1 MRVLVKWKKSV
12 LFSILLLIILGIY
25 VTIGSKGEEK
35 SKFGSTTFEKN
46 GAITHIKKIDLN
58 VVTTRNYLRYFQDS
72 SRREIAN
79 ELKRMGIEF
88 VALSDDYLFFQEF
101 RIIDGGPDITDPKAV
116 EQLINDSSTGY
127 AITSTP
133 EHADLTLG
141 EMDFHRVSYSRK
153 DTQYQDYDVVTDY
166 FTEHNGRILEIRCY
180 NEEDRPPIYEDTVR
194 LLISKYEPQIENY
207 TYGTPAHASSGEST
221 FFSRIKS
228 LTFAPWLLVIPFI
241 YALLCGLTYTGRAER
256 LYNSEAKKYYYVGDD
271 GTGWNE
277 DFLSLKTSKMLLGFF
292 SVLIVF
298 HHLVQQSGS
307 NDAGLLY
314 ILEDFGVGFVG
325 VFFFFSG
332 YGLYES
338 FKKKDDYLKSFF
350 KKRYPAVLIP
360 TYTALLIFL
369 IFDIFDTGIT
379 SPLDLIAKITG
390 WKLLNPHMWYI
401 VEIVLLYFLFFMI
414 FRLIKNQ
421 SLALTVLFVCVLGM
435 ITGSLLS
442 GHGNGWF
449 QGEWWY
455 NTSLLFPCGIW
466 FSMHREKLTE
476 IIKHFYILLAPV
488 TLIIFVVFYKATAYM
503 LEKYSYWSETAL
515 DPGYDDKLRCLSV
528 QCPMVLFFVLLLLFI
543 GLKLKIGNRFLELL
557 GTISLELY
565 LIHNLYL
572 DIFSSFKGTG
582 IFYTCVIL
590 SSLISAVTLHY
601 INNVILCLIYRRPLP
616 DIRKHK
622 KTFDEYLRRK
632 KENTMSFSK
641 RLKLCLKYTKRHKGK
656 VLLVIFRT
664 TVCLLICIITI
675 FPIFVMVINA
685 TRTSHEIIQGLSF
698 LPGGSFTTN
707 FNEVKSYM
715 KSMGEDFYAIMARS
729 CIISGSSALLGT
741 YIGALCAYGFEH
753 YKFKG
758 KKILWASVICSLMIP
773 PIAGS
778 VGFFK
783 VVLAL
788 HMYDNIIPVI
798 LVGLAIPS
806 CVYFLRMYL
815 HSLRLHEIIESA
827 RIDGCPEFLI
837 FNKII
842 LPILRPAL
850 LLQLIFNFSMSWN
863 NTLYQSL
870 VLLDIKKKTIALF
883 LKTLTGGIGIG
894 SDPVIYCI
902 LLLATVP
909 SLVVYILFSSGIMA
923 NINIGGIK
931 E

>member
-1 MRVLVKWKKSV
+1 MRVLVKWKKSIM
-12 LFSILLLIILGIY
+12 FSILVLITLGIY
-25 VTIGSKGEEK
+25 ITIGSKGEEK
-35 SKFGSTTFEKN
+35 SKFGSTSFEKT
-46 GAITHIKKIDLN
+46 GAVTHIKKFDIN

-72 SRREIAN
+72 SRKEIAN
-79 ELKRMGIEF
+79 ALKRMEVDF
-88 VALSDDYLFFQEF
+88 VAISDDYIYFQEF
-101 RIIDGGPDITDPKAV
+101 RIIESGPDITDPATV
-116 EQLINDSSTGY
+116 EKLIIDSSEGY
-127 AITSTP
+127 EITSTP
-133 EHADLTLG
+133 EHEDLTLG
-141 EMDFHRVSYSRK
+141 ELTLHRACYSRK
-153 DTQYQDYDVVTDY
+153 DTQYQDYGVVADY
-166 FTEHNGRILEIRCY
+166 FTEHNGQILEIRCY
-180 NEEDRPPIYEDTVR
+180 NEESRPPVYEDTVR
-194 LLISKYEPQIENY
+194 LLISKFEPQLENY
-207 TYGTPAHASSGEST
+207 TFGPPLHAGFENST
-221 FFSRIKS
+221 LFSRIKS
-228 LTFAPWLLVIPFI
+228 ITFAPWLLVIPFI
-241 YALLCGLTYTGRAER
+241 YALLCGLTYTGRSER
-256 LYNSEAKKYYYVGDD
+256 LYNSDTKSYYYVGDD

-277 DFLSLKTSKMLLGFF
+277 EFLSLHTSKMLLGFF
-292 SVLIVF
+292 AVLIVF

-350 KKRYPAVLIP
+350 TKRYPAVLIP
-360 TYTALLIFL
+360 AFTALLIFL
-369 IFDIFDTGIT
+369 AMDIIDGSIT
-379 SPLDLIAKITG
+379 ALPDFVAKLTG

-401 VEIVLLYFLFFMI
+401 VEISILYLLFFLA
-414 FRLIKNQ
+414 FRLIKKRN
-421 SLALTVLFVCVLGM
+421 LALILLFVCVLAM
-435 ITGSLLS
+435 VAGSLLL
-442 GHGNGWF
+442 GHGDAWF

-455 NTSLLFPCGIW
+455 NTSLLFPFGIW
-466 FSMHREKLTE
+466 FSMHREKITD
-476 IIKHFYILLAPV
+476 IMKHYYILLMPV
-488 TLIIFVVFYKATAYM
+488 TLVMFIIFYKATAYM

-515 DPGYDDKLRCLSV
+515 DPGYDDKIRCLSV
-528 QCPMVLFFVLLLLFI
+528 QCPMVLFFVMLLLFI
-543 GLKLKIGNRFLELL
+543 GLKLKIGNKSLELL
-557 GTISLELY
+557 GSISLELY

-572 DIFSSFKGTG
+572 YIFSSFKGTG
-582 IFYTCVIL
+582 IFYTCVIVT
-590 SSLISAVTLHY
+590 SLVSASLLHY
-601 INNVILCLIYRRPLP
+601 INTVILCIIYKKPVP
-616 DIRKHK
+616 DIRRHK
-622 KTFDEYLRRK
+622 KAFEEYIRQK
-632 KENTMSFSK
+632 KENTMSFSRK
-641 RLKLCLKYTKRHKGK
+641 LTLCLKYAKRHKGK
-656 VLLVIFRT
+656 VFLVIFRT
-664 TVCLLICIITI
+664 TVCIIISIITI
-675 FPIFVMVINA
+675 FPIFVMVINS
-685 TRTSHEIIQGLSF
+685 TKTSHEIIQGLSF
-698 LPGGSFTTN
+698 LPGGSFATN

-715 KSMGEDFYAIMARS
+715 KSMGEDFYSIMARS

-753 YKFKG
+753 YSFKG
-758 KKILWASVICSLMIP
+758 KKALWVSVICSLMIP

-815 HSLRLHEIIESA
+815 HSLRLHEIIEAA

-837 FNKII
+837 FNRII
-842 LPILRPAL
+842 LPILKPAL

-883 LKTLTGGIGIG
+883 LKTLTGGYGTG

-923 NINIGGIK
+923 NINIGSIK

>member
-1 MRVLVKWKKSV
+1 MRVLVKWKKSM
-12 LFSILLLIILGIY
+12 LFSILLLIVLGIY
-25 VTIGSKGEEK
+25 VTIGSNGEEK
-35 SKFGSTTFEKN
+35 SKYGSTSFEKV
-46 GAITHIKKIDLN
+46 GAVTHIRKFDIN

-72 SRREIAN
+72 SRKEISN
-79 ELKRMGIEF
+79 MLKKMGVEF
-88 VALSDDYLFFQEF
+88 VALSDDYIFFQEF
-101 RIIDGGPDITDPKAV
+101 RIIESGPDITDPATV
-116 EQLINDSSTGY
+116 EGLIAGSSDGY

-133 EHADLTLG
+133 EHEDLTLG
-141 EMDFHRVSYSRK
+141 EISFHRVCYSRK
-153 DTQYQDYDVVTDY
+153 DTQYQDYGVVTDY
-166 FTEHNGRILEIRCY
+166 FTEHNGQILEIRCY
-180 NEEDRPPIYEDTVR
+180 NEESRPPVYEDTVS
-194 LLISKYEPQIENY
+194 LLISKFEPQMENY
-207 TYGTPAHASSGEST
+207 TYGAPARTGSEESSLS
-221 FFSRIKS
+221 SRIKS
-228 LTFAPWLLVIPFI
+228 ITFAPWLLVIPFI
-241 YALLCGLTYTGRAER
+241 YALLCGLTYTGRSER
-256 LYNSEAKKYYYVGDD
+256 LYNSDTKKHYYVGDD

-277 DFLSLKTSKMLLGFF
+277 DFLALSTSKMLLGFF
-292 SVLIVF
+292 AVLIVF

-360 TYTALLIFL
+360 AFTAQLIFL
-369 IFDIFDTGIT
+369 LFDITDGGIT
-379 SPLDLIAKITG
+379 SPWDLAAKLVG

-401 VEIVLLYFLFFMI
+401 VEIVILYFLFFLV
-414 FRLIKNQ
+414 FRLIKNRTAALVIL
-421 SLALTVLFVCVLGM
+421 SLCVLGM
-435 ITGSLLS
+435 VTGSLLL
-442 GHGNGWF
+442 GHGTAWF

-455 NTSLLFPCGIW
+455 NTSLLFPFGIW
-466 FSMHREKLTE
+466 FSMHREKVTD
-476 IIKHFYILLAPV
+476 IMKHFYIILMPL
-488 TLIIFVVFYKATAYM
+488 TLILFAVFYKATAYM

-515 DPGYDDKLRCLSV
+515 DPAYDDKLRCLSV

-543 GLKLKIGNRFLELL
+543 GLKLKIGNKCLELL
-557 GTISLELY
+557 GNISLELY
-565 LIHNLYL
+565 LIHNLYISL
-572 DIFSSFKGTG
+572 FSSFKGTG

-590 SSLISAVTLHY
+590 SSLASAFILHY
-601 INNVILCLIYRRPLP
+601 INTVILCIIYKKPLP
-616 DIRKHK
+616 DIKRHK
-622 KTFDEYLRRK
+622 KTFDEYLRK
-632 KENTMSFSK
+632 KRENSLSFSK
-641 RLKLCLKYTKRHKGK
+641 KLKLCLKYAMRHKGK
-656 VLLVIFRT
+656 VLLVIFRN
-664 TVCLLICIITI
+664 TVVLIICIITI
-675 FPIFVMVINA
+675 FPIFVMVINS
-685 TRTSHEIIQGLSF
+685 TKTSHEILQGLSF
-698 LPGGSFTTN
+698 LPGGSFAAN

-715 KSMGEDFYAIMARS
+715 KSMGEDFYGIMARS

-753 YKFKG
+753 YSFKG
-758 KKILWASVICSLMIP
+758 KKVLWISVICSLMIP
-773 PIAGS
+773 PVAGS

-788 HMYDNIIPVI
+788 RLYDNILPVI

-815 HSLRLHEIIESA
+815 HSLRLNEIIEAA

-842 LPILRPAL
+842 LPILKPAL

-863 NTLYQSL
+863 NTIYQGL
-870 VLLDIKKKTIALF
+870 VLLDIKKKTVALF
-883 LKTLTGGIGIG
+883 LKTMTGGVGMG

-923 NINIGGIK
+923 NINIGSIK